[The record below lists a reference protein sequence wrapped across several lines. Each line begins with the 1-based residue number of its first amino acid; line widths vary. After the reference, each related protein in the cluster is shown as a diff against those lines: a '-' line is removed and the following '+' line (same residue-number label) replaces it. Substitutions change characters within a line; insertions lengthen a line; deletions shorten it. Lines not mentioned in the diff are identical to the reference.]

1 MSEFGPTLQ
10 SEAIE
15 PEAVES
21 EAIEPEAVESEPG
34 DPEVVVDFN
43 DSDENDPQKPA
54 NRVVAVGKIV
64 AGAVVA
70 AAGVPML
77 VLPGPGLAA
86 IAVGGF
92 AVAKGISELKG
103 EENPVIAQIEGHPEY
118 QAATQKAKDATGA
131 VADAAADA
139 AKQVPGIMVS
149 AGKVMLDAA
158 YDNLP
163 ENARD
168 AVDRTMPKIKGA
180 TEAAAATA
188 EAAAPKIK
196 SAAKT
201 AAPVVDAVGE
211 GVMEGLKALGSFAKG
226 VLERK

>member
-10 SEAIE
+10 
-15 PEAVES
+15 S

-54 NRVVAVGKIV
+54 SRVVAVGKIA

-103 EENPVIAQIEGHPEY
+103 EENPVIAQIESHPEY

-139 AKQVPGIMVS
+139 AKQVPGIMVG

-180 TEAAAATA
+180 TAAVAATA